1 MFSIKLCDYG
11 PKDVILHPTFY
22 KQPVMNT
29 IQIKDKHFTVSIK
42 EQEIQK
48 EVIRVANEINKDLAG
63 KNPLFLSVLNGSF
76 MFTADL
82 MKHITI
88 PCEISF
94 IKLASYAGT
103 SSTGVIKEMIGLNED
118 LTGRTVVIV
127 EDIVDTGHT
136 MKHLLSSIA
145 AHNPEDVRVATLL
158 LKPEK
163 LKVELDIEYVAM
175 RIPNDFIVG
184 YGLDYDGFGRN
195 YPEIYTVV
203 E

>member
-1 MFSIKLCDYG
+1 MDS
-11 PKDVILHPTFY
+11 
-22 KQPVMNT
+22 
-29 IQIKDKHFTVSIK
+29 IQIKDKKFAVSIRR
-42 EQEIQK
+42 EDIQK
-48 EVIRVANEINKDLAG
+48 EVIRVANEINRDLKG

-94 IKLASYAGT
+94 IKLASYQGV
-103 SSTGVIKEMIGLNED
+103 SSTGVIKEVIGINED

-127 EDIVDTGHT
+127 EDIVDTGFT
-136 MKHLLSSIA
+136 MQRLLETLGTRNPKDIHIA
-145 AHNPEDVRVATLL
+145 SLL
-158 LKPEK
+158 VKPDK
-163 LKVELDIEYVAM
+163 LKVNLNIEYNAM

-195 YPEIYTVV
+195 YPDIYTVI